1 MTPLFAATFT
11 WGAEQT
17 QSEAYS
23 EMEESMLRAT
33 QQAMKFTQTQGT
45 YHKQDYGTYPHV
57 WR

>member
-45 YHKQDYGTYPHV
+45 YHKQDYGTYPHL
-57 WR
+57 